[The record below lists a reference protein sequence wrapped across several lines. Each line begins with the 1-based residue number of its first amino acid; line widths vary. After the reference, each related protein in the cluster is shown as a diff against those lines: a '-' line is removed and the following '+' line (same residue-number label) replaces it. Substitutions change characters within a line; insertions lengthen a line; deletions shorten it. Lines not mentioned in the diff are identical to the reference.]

1 VAGVILSAACVILSA
16 TCVILSAACVILS
29 AAKDLLLIRGHA
41 EAGCLHG
48 MRPLAVAL
56 LLLASSAQAQVVE
69 VRLREESTKQPVSGA
84 VVTLVQDSTSVVRA
98 LSNEDGRAAMR
109 AGPGTYRIKINRIG
123 FLVTLTEPFTLGESE
138 TVRRDIALASLRIVL
153 PEQVVRGETQ
163 CDAQTR
169 EGELAGA
176 LWEQIR
182 TALTAN
188 VLTQSQWAVPL
199 RVQEFQ
205 RILERDLTVTKE
217 QAVRTRVVRGPPFGS
232 FAPETL
238 AKRGFIF
245 ASGGDEYTFA
255 APDAALLVST
265 EFVDTHCFK
274 AVSPAGDSVG
284 LAFEPVPRRKETDVK
299 GTLWIDR
306 TTNELR
312 SLDYQ
317 YTGLAGTLGRADL
330 GGRLEFQRLRT
341 GAWIVKYWYI
351 RMPRVETPVMGFGS
365 RVVAAA
371 ANKQAQVVGYLEQGG
386 RVAPVEGSAAA
397 ARAIVRG
404 RVFDSTTAVGLPGAV
419 IRIRGEADSVVSDAE
434 GEFEMAAPP
443 GEQTIVVTH
452 PKLGLVPDSST
463 RRMTLKAAANPFVD
477 FAVPPVSVFAREFC
491 GATENRSGLVGFA
504 FDKEGSAAEGLDIRV
519 RWNAIGG
526 FREERTRSG
535 PGGLYVFCDLP
546 GGEQLPVRVM
556 RGTVAQHEHP
566 VMLKASEFRW
576 LELKP

>member
-1 VAGVILSAACVILSA
+1 MARVVLRAAQGLV
-16 TCVILSAACVILS
+16 T
-29 AAKDLLLIRGHA
+29 
-41 EAGCLHG
+41 
-48 MRPLAVAL
+48 AL
-56 LLLASSAQAQVVE
+56 LFLAPCASAQVVE
-69 VRLREESTKQPVSGA
+69 VRLHEEATRQPVSGA

-98 LSNEDGRAAMR
+98 LTNEDGRAAMR
-109 AGPGTYRIKINRIG
+109 AAPGTYRIKINRIG
-123 FLVTLTEPFTLGESE
+123 FQVMLTEPFALGVSE
-138 TVRRDIALASLRIVL
+138 TVRREIALASLRIVL

-163 CDAQTR
+163 CNAQTR

-205 RILERDLTVTKE
+205 RTLERDLTVTKE

-284 LAFEPVPRRKETDVK
+284 LAFEPVPRRRETDVK
-299 GTLWIDR
+299 GTLWMDR
-306 TTNELR
+306 ATSELR

-317 YTGLAGTLGRADL
+317 YTGLAGPLGRADL

-351 RMPRVETPVMGFGS
+351 RMPRVETPQMGFRA
-365 RVVAAA
+365 RVVSAA
-371 ANKQAQVVGYLEQGG
+371 ANKPPQVVGYIEQGG
-386 RVAPVEGSAAA
+386 RVSPVEGSAAA
-397 ARAIVRG
+397 TRAIVRG

-419 IRIRGEADSVVSDAE
+419 VRIRGEADSVVSDAE

-463 RRMTLKAAANPFVD
+463 RRLTLKAAANPFVD
-477 FAVPPVSVFAREFC
+477 FAVPPVSAFVREFC
-491 GATENRSGLVGFA
+491 GATENRAGLVGFA
-504 FDKEGSAAEGLDIRV
+504 FDKEGRAAEGLDIRV
-519 RWNAIGG
+519 RWSAVGG
-526 FREERTRSG
+526 WHEERTRSG
-535 PGGLYVFCDLP
+535 PLGLYVFCDLP
-546 GGEQLPVRVM
+546 SEVQLPVRVM

-566 VMLKASEFRW
+566 VLLKPAEFRW